1 MNKKLYMIVELKTDE
16 LIEVYQI
23 TKDKNEQFEANN
35 VIYNSLTE
43 FFVDH
48 IDYQFPMVDTFVK
61 NIELCDIKN
70 EVQVTLSQKRALGNY
85 KVCVTNKDT
94 DFEKFL
100 KWAKECEENER
111 Y

>member
-1 MNKKLYMIVELKTDE
+1 
-16 LIEVYQI
+16 
-23 TKDKNEQFEANN
+23 
-35 VIYNSLTE
+35 
-43 FFVDH
+43 
-48 IDYQFPMVDTFVK
+48 MVDTFVK

-85 KVCVTNKDT
+85 KVCVTNKDM

>member
-1 MNKKLYMIVELKTDE
+1 MNKKLYMIVEFKTGE
-16 LIEVYQI
+16 LIEVHQI
-23 TKDKNEQFEANN
+23 IEDN

-43 FFVDH
+43 FFVNC
-48 IDYQFPMVDTFVK
+48 IDYHPPMVDTFVK

-70 EVQVTLSQKRALGNY
+70 EVQVTLSQKRALCNY
-85 KVCVTNKDT
+85 KIYVTNKDM

>member
-1 MNKKLYMIVELKTDE
+1 MNKKLYMIVEFKTGE
-16 LIEVYQI
+16 LIEVHQI
-23 TKDKNEQFEANN
+23 IEDKNEKFEADN

-43 FFVDH
+43 FFVNC
-48 IDYQFPMVDTFVK
+48 IDYHPPMVDTFVK

-70 EVQVTLSQKRALGNY
+70 EVQVTLSQKRALCNY
-85 KVCVTNKDT
+85 KIYVTNKDM